1 MQLENMSM
9 NISRKENF
17 SKFSALHAQKSGS
30 TQFFQNSPKMHFF
43 KTGQFSFFDF
53 GQP

>member
-9 NISRKENF
+9 NIYRGENF
-17 SKFSALHAQKSGS
+17 SKFLVLHAQKSGS
-30 TQFFQNSPKMHFF
+30 TQFFQNSPQMHFS
-43 KTGQFSFFDF
+43 KTGQFSFLDF